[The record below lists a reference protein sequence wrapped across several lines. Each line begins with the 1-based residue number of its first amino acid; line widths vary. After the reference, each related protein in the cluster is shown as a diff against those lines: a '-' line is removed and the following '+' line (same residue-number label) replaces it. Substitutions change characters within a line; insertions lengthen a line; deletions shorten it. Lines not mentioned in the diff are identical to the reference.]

1 MTPDAPEL
9 DLAGALRTTGAVR
22 DFTNEPVRRD
32 EIYDI
37 LDTARHAPSGG
48 NRQGWRVIVVERADL
63 RERLRDAYLDAW
75 HDYVGHLLAGL
86 IPFSPLATD
95 AERRAAAAQRDAA
108 IAASRPE
115 GFAENLHAVPA
126 MLVIGADLAALAAT
140 DRDLDRYSIVGGAS
154 VYPFV
159 WSILLAA
166 REHGL
171 GGVMTS
177 VATRNE
183 DAVRDIL
190 SIPPTWAVAAIV
202 ALGHPRHQP
211 TKLTRRPV
219 EDLARLD
226 TFDGPPLERGEAAP
240 R

>member
-1 MTPDAPEL
+1 MTPETPPL
-9 DLAGALRTTGAVR
+9 DLATALRTTGAVR
-22 DFTNEPVRRD
+22 DFTDEPVSRQ

-37 LDTARHAPSGG
+37 LETARHAPSGG

-86 IPFSPLATD
+86 IPFSPLASDT
-95 AERRAAAAQRDAA
+95 ERRAAMAQRDAA
-108 IAASRPE
+108 IAASRPD

-126 MLVIGADLAALAAT
+126 MLVIGADLGALAAT
-140 DRDLDRYSIVGGAS
+140 DRDLERYSIVGGAS

-166 REHGL
+166 REHDL

-183 DAVRDIL
+183 DVVRDVL

-202 ALGHPRHQP
+202 VLGHPRHQP

-226 TFDGPPLERGEAAP
+226 TFDGPPLERDGATP

>member
-1 MTPDAPEL
+1 MPEPL
-9 DLAGALRTTGAVR
+9 PLNLKSALRTTGAVR
-22 DFTNEPVRRD
+22 DFTDEPVSRQ
-32 EIYDI
+32 EVYDI
-37 LDTARHAPSGG
+37 LETARHAPSGG
-48 NRQGWRVIVVERADL
+48 NRQGWRVIVVERTDL

-86 IPFSPLATD
+86 VPFSPIASD
-95 AERRAAAAQRDAA
+95 AERAAAAAQRGAA
-108 IAASRPE
+108 IATSRPD

-126 MLVIGADLAALAAT
+126 MLVVAADLATLAAT
-140 DRDLDRYSIVGGAS
+140 DRDLARYSIVGGAS
-154 VYPFV
+154 IYPFV

-166 REHGL
+166 RDYGL

-183 DAVRDIL
+183 NAVRDIL

-211 TKLTRRPV
+211 TKLTRRSV
-219 EDLARLD
+219 EDLARRD
-226 TFDGPPLERGEAAP
+226 TFDGPPLERGASP
-240 R
+240 TD

>member
-1 MTPDAPEL
+1 MTPDAPRL

-22 DFTNEPVRRD
+22 DFTDEPVRRD

-37 LDTARHAPSGG
+37 LDAARHAPSGG

-75 HDYVGHLLAGL
+75 HDYVSHLLAGL

-108 IAASRPE
+108 IAASRPD

-140 DRDLDRYSIVGGAS
+140 DRDLERYSIVGGAS

-219 EDLARLD
+219 EDVARLD
-226 TFDGPPLERGEAAP
+226 TFDGPPLERGEATP

>member
-1 MTPDAPEL
+1 MTPETPRL
-9 DLAGALRTTGAVR
+9 DLASTLRTTGAVR
-22 DFTNEPVRRD
+22 DFTDEPVSRR

-37 LDTARHAPSGG
+37 LEVARHAPSGG

-75 HDYVGHLLAGL
+75 HDYVGHLLAGV

-95 AERRAAAAQRDAA
+95 AERAAAAAQRDAA
-108 IAASRPE
+108 IAASRPD

-140 DRDLDRYSIVGGAS
+140 DRDLARYSIVGGAS

-166 REHGL
+166 RAHGL

-190 SIPPTWAVAAIV
+190 AIPPTWAVAAIV
-202 ALGHPRHQP
+202 ALGHPRQHT
-211 TKLTRRPV
+211 TKLTRRAV
-219 EDLARLD
+219 EDLAHLN
-226 TFDGPPLERGEAAP
+226 TFDGPPLERDSADSH
-240 R
+240 